1 MTMVLIK
8 QVATGPWK
16 CFFVRTVRKYL
27 EIIGRKKCTDN
38 ANQYLLKNNSATM
51 GWLQYCRT
59 KNANYKK
66 WRFGGDSLSTHKTAN
81 DQIETQR

>member
-51 GWLQYCRT
+51 GGCSTVGRRT
-59 KNANYKK
+59 RITKS
-66 WRFGGDSLSTHKTAN
+66 GGLAEIH
-81 DQIETQR
+81 